1 MKLPSFSRISLRRLF
16 SVISISSLII
26 GTLYFGSGQS
36 KAAST
41 ISIVSSSATK
51 GATVNYE
58 ITLTSSVTI
67 PQFSY
72 LNISLRGNGPMEEG
86 YAADF
91 SSAIMTSFSPN
102 GKGEFDDQNSQSGNV
117 GIIITQEIT
126 ANTEITINLSNV
138 KNPTQSGLY
147 TPVFDVNNQENKL
160 LEVMG
165 QPLVIGNLKVQ
176 GKIEDPLG
184 NPAAYTGLGLTNET
198 SNYQGNTGE
207 DGSFGFFDIPAGNY
221 QLQIYLGPGSQYIS
235 PDPQEITVGN
245 GVTNVGII
253 ALVSPS
259 KLVTGKVTYPDGSPV
274 TTASVNANRRG
285 APGWYGSNTNAQG
298 NFSLGLPGGEFEI
311 MLNPQW
317 GPEGQLSVDWAYMGR
332 PVTIAFAN
340 DTISETKSGVN
351 FQVVNA
357 SSVVKGKVVD
367 PDGVAVSQGGVDV
380 RNKEGQG
387 SSGGFNNQ
395 GVFSIN
401 VPAGKYNINV
411 FANDQSLAVPPMES
425 FTVAEDQT
433 KDLGTITLVRKTAH
447 IKGKVVDEDNQ
458 GIAEV
463 QINAW
468 QSSTGGGWGNTQTNG
483 QGTFDLLV
491 SSGTWEINAMPT
503 PDQDYAM
510 AGGPPTRITLGT
522 TDTVTGVNFHLITAD
537 ATIIGQV
544 VDSNNQLL
552 GNIYGY
558 AEARSASKE
567 EMPMPG
573 MGSSIQNGQFTLK
586 VPAGTYE
593 VSAMFE
599 PGSPYTSLSSEM
611 VTVAS
616 QETENVLVVVR
627 EDDATIS
634 GFVYDEEGNKI
645 TGQRIDV
652 FGFNDENSQKMT
664 MVDEETG
671 GYTLGVLG
679 GSTWFLGVYIDSQSG
694 YVMVPPDNNKIT
706 LEVGDTATK
715 DFTLLTANATL
726 SGTVL
731 DPDGNPLPNVYVFID
746 SKAIDDG
753 TVLGASSVRSGE
765 PVGGPGDVLGVN
777 DHVGGPGDNGDE
789 GPGVHFGDL
798 TRSDGTFIISIP
810 AGTYGLGSGAP
821 SSLGFIS
828 PGIQKVT
835 IEKDEEITDLV
846 LQYKESDAQ
855 ITGSVYLNGEKSSA
869 FVWAWSESGGFSGN
883 FTSSG
888 DFTLNVT
895 QGDIWHIGADF
906 DTSEHFY
913 RSDEYI
919 VEVDSEIETQDLVL
933 QEASYTMP
941 ASISQTFDASTP
953 KVLTLDNGMTITI
966 PAGALATEGN
976 VTVTVTPTARL
987 AKQKSAKPL
996 AFGYE
1001 LKAYNSSGQ
1010 EITTAFNSSVNIVMP
1025 YTEEML
1031 AEMGITE
1038 DDLSGAY
1045 WDDTSTLW
1053 QGIESY
1059 VVDQDNNR
1067 ITLTIDHFTSFALVT
1082 GASDTIP
1089 AAAPTS
1095 VTVTDP
1101 ETGGVLNIAWVN
1113 PIDTDFEDIRV
1124 YRSTVLG
1131 TIGDLVTNITDSN
1144 TSYSD
1149 TSLTNG
1155 TTYYYTVR
1163 SVDAAGNESYNT
1175 DQYSGVPTQALTEL
1189 PETGLSM
1196 LVLKDLITKLVNI
1209 IWNLVGF

>member
-1 MKLPSFSRISLRRLF
+1 MFGGINPREMQGMMKKMGIS
-16 SVISISSLII
+16 
-26 GTLYFGSGQS
+26 QD
-36 KAAST
+36 
-41 ISIVSSSATK
+41 
-51 GATVNYE
+51 E
-58 ITLTSSVTI
+58 I
-67 PQFSY
+67 
-72 LNISLRGNGPMEEG
+72 
-86 YAADF
+86 
-91 SSAIMTSFSPN
+91 
-102 GKGEFDDQNSQSGNV
+102 
-117 GIIITQEIT
+117 
-126 ANTEITINLSNV
+126 
-138 KNPTQSGLY
+138 
-147 TPVFDVNNQENKL
+147 
-160 LEVMG
+160 
-165 QPLVIGNLKVQ
+165 
-176 GKIEDPLG
+176 
-184 NPAAYTGLGLTNET
+184 
-198 SNYQGNTGE
+198 
-207 DGSFGFFDIPAGNY
+207 
-221 QLQIYLGPGSQYIS
+221 
-235 PDPQEITVGN
+235 
-245 GVTNVGII
+245 
-253 ALVSPS
+253 
-259 KLVTGKVTYPDGSPV
+259 
-274 TTASVNANRRG
+274 
-285 APGWYGSNTNAQG
+285 
-298 NFSLGLPGGEFEI
+298 
-311 MLNPQW
+311 
-317 GPEGQLSVDWAYMGR
+317 
-332 PVTIAFAN
+332 
-340 DTISETKSGVN
+340 
-351 FQVVNA
+351 
-357 SSVVKGKVVD
+357 
-367 PDGVAVSQGGVDV
+367 
-380 RNKEGQG
+380 
-387 SSGGFNNQ
+387 
-395 GVFSIN
+395 
-401 VPAGKYNINV
+401 
-411 FANDQSLAVPPMES
+411 
-425 FTVAEDQT
+425 
-433 KDLGTITLVRKTAH
+433 
-447 IKGKVVDEDNQ
+447 
-458 GIAEV
+458 
-463 QINAW
+463 
-468 QSSTGGGWGNTQTNG
+468 
-483 QGTFDLLV
+483 
-491 SSGTWEINAMPT
+491 
-503 PDQDYAM
+503 
-510 AGGPPTRITLGT
+510 
-522 TDTVTGVNFHLITAD
+522 D
-537 ATIIGQV
+537 A
-544 VDSNNQLL
+544 
-552 GNIYGY
+552 
-558 AEARSASKE
+558 
-567 EMPMPG
+567 
-573 MGSSIQNGQFTLK
+573 
-586 VPAGTYE
+586 
-593 VSAMFE
+593 
-599 PGSPYTSLSSEM
+599 
-611 VTVAS
+611 
-616 QETENVLVVVR
+616 
-627 EDDATIS
+627 
-634 GFVYDEEGNKI
+634 
-645 TGQRIDV
+645 
-652 FGFNDENSQKMT
+652 
-664 MVDEETG
+664 
-671 GYTLGVLG
+671 
-679 GSTWFLGVYIDSQSG
+679 
-694 YVMVPPDNNKIT
+694 
-706 LEVGDTATK
+706 
-715 DFTLLTANATL
+715 
-726 SGTVL
+726 
-731 DPDGNPLPNVYVFID
+731 
-746 SKAIDDG
+746 
-753 TVLGASSVRSGE
+753 
-765 PVGGPGDVLGVN
+765 
-777 DHVGGPGDNGDE
+777 
-789 GPGVHFGDL
+789 
-798 TRSDGTFIISIP
+798 
-810 AGTYGLGSGAP
+810 
-821 SSLGFIS
+821 
-828 PGIQKVT
+828 QKVT

-1067 ITLTIDHFTSFALVT
+1067 ITLTVDHFTSFALVT

-1209 IWNLVGF
+1209 IWNLVGFVF

>member
-463 QINAW
+463 Q
-468 QSSTGGGWGNTQTNG
+468 
-483 QGTFDLLV
+483 
-491 SSGTWEINAMPT
+491 
-503 PDQDYAM
+503 
-510 AGGPPTRITLGT
+510 
-522 TDTVTGVNFHLITAD
+522 
-537 ATIIGQV
+537 
-544 VDSNNQLL
+544 
-552 GNIYGY
+552 
-558 AEARSASKE
+558 SASKE

-1067 ITLTIDHFTSFALVT
+1067 ITLTVDHFTSFALVT
-1082 GASDTIP
+1082 GSSDTTP
-1089 AAAPTS
+1089 PVAPTN

-1101 ETGGVLNIAWVN
+1101 QTGGVLNISWTN
-1113 PIDTDFEDIRV
+1113 PSNTDFAGVRV
-1124 YRSTVLG
+1124 YRSTVSG
-1131 TIGDLVTNITDSN
+1131 TIGDLISTVTD
-1144 TSYSD
+1144 
-1149 TSLTNG
+1149 NG
-1155 TTYYYTVR
+1155 T
-1163 SVDAAGNESYNT
+1163 
-1175 DQYSGVPTQALTEL
+1175 
-1189 PETGLSM
+1189 
-1196 LVLKDLITKLVNI
+1196 
-1209 IWNLVGF
+1209 